1 MTTFSGLV
9 SRVSAELIDV
19 PDRTEA
25 QLETFVR
32 QAIRK
37 LQFRHDFNVCKT
49 STAVLTTSPSTNTL
63 AQVPSD
69 FLRFRK
75 EPPHIID
82 NHGNVIELG
91 VAPSLQAAERE
102 FGSIAGGEFNVNELH
117 RRPLVIAFSEPSNV
131 ANARNFLVYPM
142 SDQLSLYTTAPA
154 GEYRIRIP
162 YIKLLPDLTGTQE
175 NWFSSN
181 AEEYIVYGACSIGF
195 YFNHDEQRGQLWL
208 QRAGAEVQDVL
219 ARDKNESFSGNTTLN
234 VSFDA
239 LGPKVP
245 FGDVGVFRGYR

>member
-1 MTTFSGLV
+1 M
-9 SRVSAELIDV
+9 SAELIDV
-19 PDRTEA
+19 PDRTQQ
-25 QLETFVR
+25 QLETFVK

-49 STAVLTTSPSTNTL
+49 STAVTTTSPSVNVL
-63 AQVPSD
+63 MAVPSD

-75 EPPHIID
+75 EPPHAID

-102 FGSIAGGEFNVNELH
+102 FATIAGGEFVVSEINGPP
-117 RRPLVIAFSEPSNV
+117 RVIALSEPTDVSNT
-131 ANARNFLVYPM
+131 RNFLVYPM

-162 YIKLLPDLTGTQE
+162 YIKLLPDLSGSQS
-175 NWFSSN
+175 NWFSVN
-181 AEEYIVYGACSIGF
+181 AEEYIIYGACSIGF
-195 YFNHDEQRGQLWL
+195 YFNHDEQRGDTWFK
-208 QRAGAEVQDVL
+208 RAAQEVQDVL
-219 ARDKNESFSGNTTLN
+219 ARDKNESISGNTTLN

-245 FGDVGVFRGYR
+245 FGDMGVMRGFR